1 MRIALAV
8 RLGTEL
14 PSHMVCRFGLAYVV
28 IRNSTKQ
35 SPSDVMFGPARRGY
49 HLLSVLNKAEASM
62 NARRQRRADA

>member
-1 MRIALAV
+1 
-8 RLGTEL
+8 
-14 PSHMVCRFGLAYVV
+14 MVCRFGLAYVV